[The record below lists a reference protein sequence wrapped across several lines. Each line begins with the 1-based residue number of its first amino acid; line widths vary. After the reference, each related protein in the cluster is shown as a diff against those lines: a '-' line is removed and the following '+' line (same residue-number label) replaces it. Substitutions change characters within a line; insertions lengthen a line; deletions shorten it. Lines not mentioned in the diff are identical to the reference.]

1 MGNSPPS
8 NRHSSR
14 LAAYLLLHLRAGSNL
29 LRSHRQLLPGSP
41 HPAISRHKNS
51 LRILRA

>member
-29 LRSHRQLLPGSP
+29 KPPPPSRSQGLSHR
-41 HPAISRHKNS
+41 KNL